1 MKRHLRLAMAV
12 LLGALASGCHPGPN
26 AKELKAIK
34 DMTSAMKTQC
44 VGRYLFDLPESFVW
58 GDFPEVELYY
68 GLDNDFKTVSVQI
81 VDTHSSEE
89 RFKVRVS
96 QRAQSIATTWNEKVN
111 ASMLVL
117 DKEITP
123 KKRLI
128 RYFDSTTSGNYHKHE
143 IHLLLAKVHLVLR
156 ADSFNGIIEPVENRL
171 LKLSSQIHLMEGA
184 LDHQG
189 PGFCLGP
196 LLIDADSDHEVLVS
210 AHAKDKRHPDVQFE
224 IYMSAITPDEGERLP
239 EQVARESG
247 VLYAK
252 PKILRSQE
260 TTIGPMVADE
270 MLMRFKEGDIIEHS
284 FAIWSRR
291 GSPSMARPTINLSL
305 TTGGDITSYP
315 PPDLLKYG
323 VSGDLPSG
331 PSPKVVSSSLT
342 DNEAIGLWEAVVKSV
357 RLRPNSVRAGQ

>member
-1 MKRHLRLAMAV
+1 MKRRFRLAMAV
-12 LLGALASGCHPGPN
+12 LLSALASGCHPGPN

-68 GLDNDFKTVSVQI
+68 GLDANFKPANIQI
-81 VDTHSSEE
+81 VDMHSSPEK
-89 RFKVRVS
+89 FASRVEM
-96 QRAQSIATTWNEKVN
+96 RASAIASSTNLDTNG
-111 ASMLVL
+111 SMLL
-117 DKEITP
+117 E
-123 KKRLI
+123 KRAINGAVLI
-128 RYFDSTTSGNYHKHE
+128 RRYKSSEIDGAQTYELHK
-143 IHLLLAKVHLVLR
+143 LLGSVHALILVN
-156 ADSFNGIIEPVENRL
+156 SFPEDTRSAENVIV
-171 LKLSSQIHLMEGA
+171 KLSSQIHLMEGA

-270 MLMRFKEGDIIEHS
+270 MLMRFKEDDIIEHS